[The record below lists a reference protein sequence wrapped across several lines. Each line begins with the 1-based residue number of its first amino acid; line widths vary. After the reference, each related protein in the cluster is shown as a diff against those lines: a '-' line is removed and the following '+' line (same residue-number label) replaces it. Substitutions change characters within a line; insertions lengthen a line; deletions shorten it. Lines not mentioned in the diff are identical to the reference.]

1 MFAESGNTLLDVCIF
16 LLRVSNLTTNIR
28 ICAFCE
34 ASLYSNSYWHYAI
47 RFSQIM
53 NNGIWQPC
61 YITFLDISWML
72 TSQYVI
78 RKIYTCSGILKNEGF
93 LKSYLRTTDIRHCRC
108 YLKMNIK
115 RLFLLRQF
123 ISFPFKNSFS
133 YKLSIY
139 HRCTQR
145 SSIAFMRGIQ

>member
-1 MFAESGNTLLDVCIF
+1 MCVFFCLEWVIWQ
-16 LLRVSNLTTNIR
+16 LTSVFVLFMRPHYIW
-28 ICAFCE
+28 
-34 ASLYSNSYWHYAI
+34 NSYWHYAI
-47 RFSQIM
+47 RFSQTM
-53 NNGIWQPC
+53 NNDVWQPC

-78 RKIYTCSGILKNEGF
+78 RKIYTCSDILKHEGF
-93 LKSYLRTTDIRHCRC
+93 LNYAFLIQTLTDIRHCRC